1 MFEDWIAELGRRPVT
16 GLDRRGLCDEAAAI
30 ARLRAA
36 TDAYEARVLGA
47 VDRLGDKGAPASTV
61 ARSAGR
67 CSQREADR
75 KARRAATLAEVPSA
89 AEALAVG
96 RLSIE
101 HVDSL
106 TRAVEATSAD
116 AVEASDLVEV
126 AGRRAADMHAK
137 DAREWTRRQQ
147 SDTDLEGAHQRR
159 VKARRLSIFDND
171 DGMTVLHAEFDPAT
185 GAQLKR
191 ALTEETDRL
200 FQVDGGRGAA
210 RDVRTPEQ
218 RRADALAGLLVGQRG
233 GTDAARTAPV
243 RNQLLLMV
251 AADDGVVTGGH
262 LADGRPLP
270 VSVVER
276 LACGSD
282 LFAVVLSQD
291 GDPLWLG
298 RRARL
303 ATDGQ
308 WRGLVARDGGCRIC
322 GADPSKCEAHHIVA
336 WQPPGNGPTDITNLI
351 LLCSHHHHLVHD
363 LGWQLVGSGDAG
375 WELRPP

>member
-1 MFEDWIAELGRRPVT
+1 MFEDWIAELGQRCVE
-16 GLDRRGLCDEAAAI
+16 GLDRPTLCDEAAAI

-36 TDAYEARVLGA
+36 TDAYEARVLDA
-47 VDRLGDKGAPASTV
+47 VDRLGDRGAPASTV

-75 KARRAATLAEVPSA
+75 KARRAATLAQVPSA
-89 AEALAVG
+89 AEALAEG
-96 RLSIE
+96 RLSVE

-106 TRAVEATSAD
+106 GRAAEATSPDEVESSGLVDSACRRPAD
-116 AVEASDLVEV
+116 L
-126 AGRRAADMHAK
+126 HAK
-137 DAREWTRRQQ
+137 EAREWTRRRQT
-147 SDTDLEGAHQRR
+147 DADLESAHRRR
-159 VKARRLSIFDND
+159 VTARRVSIFDND
-171 DGMTVLHAEFDPAT
+171 DGMTVLHGEFDPAT
-185 GAQLKR
+185 GAQLRR
-191 ALTEETDRL
+191 AITAETDRL
-200 FQVDGGRGAA
+200 FQADGGRGAA
-210 RDVRTPEQ
+210 GNVRTPEQ
-218 RRADALAGLLVGQRG
+218 RRADALAGLLLGDRSGADPV
-233 GTDAARTAPV
+233 RTAPV

-251 AADDGVVTGGH
+251 TVDDGLVTGGH
-262 LADGRPLP
+262 LADGKPLP
-270 VSVVER
+270 LSVVER

-282 LFAVVLSQD
+282 LFGILLSKD

-308 WRGLVARDGGCRIC
+308 WRALVARDGGCRVC

-336 WQPPGNGPTDITNLI
+336 WLPPGSGPTDITNLI

-363 LGWQLVGSGDAG
+363 LGWRLVEAGDGG